1 MVARRVL
8 VLGGLATVTAAAVGG
23 TVGVAFL
30 KHDFFASMLR
40 RHLPGLALADG
51 EIRKFVDAYW
61 PRFIDRHGR
70 RRARL
75 LILTVRLDQV
85 IPEEADVTEQI
96 ERDVI
101 TQFLIGSNFF
111 QRADPGSETIA
122 FSELPTICPNPF
134 YRT

>member
-1 MVARRVL
+1 MVARRAL
-8 VLGGLATVTAAAVGG
+8 VLGGLATVTAAAAGG

-75 LILTVRLDQV
+75 LILAVRLDQA
-85 IPEEADVTEQI
+85 IPDVTEQI

-111 QRADPGSETIA
+111 QLADPGSETIE
-122 FSELPTICPNPF
+122 FSELPTSCPNPF